1 MATLTCTNKGC
12 YKTTSDS
19 LLDKES
25 NEVICSE
32 CGQPIAGI
40 SPFTKRSMIGLGKVR
55 SKHTEKAYSVECKK
69 CTRVG
74 QPVEVDGRFVC
85 FNCGEPLEL
94 TSYFIKMLRDHKA
107 KATL

>member
-25 NEVICSE
+25 NEVVCSE
-32 CGQPIAGI
+32 CGKPIDGI

-55 SKHTEKAYSVECKK
+55 LKHTDKAYSVECKK

-74 QPVEVDGRFVC
+74 QPKETDGEFVC
-85 FNCGEPLEL
+85 FNCDEPLLL
-94 TSYFIKMLRDHKA
+94 TDYFKKMLREHKA
-107 KATL
+107 KASK

>member
-19 LLDKES
+19 LLDTTTDE
-25 NEVICSE
+25 IMCAE
-32 CGQPIAGI
+32 CGKPIAGI

-74 QPVEVDGRFVC
+74 QPKEDENGKYVC
-85 FNCGEPLEL
+85 FHCGEEL
-94 TSYFIKMLRDHKA
+94 NITPYFIKMLKEHNTK
-107 KATL
+107 K